1 MWDVCVCV
9 FQRLKWIHDEEM
21 PVKMSVGEE
30 LRWIDHLQMIQ
41 RPVEEIYW
49 VLSELAGLIKV
60 LAAEV
65 LIMDLIKQECNMI

>member
-1 MWDVCVCV
+1 
-9 FQRLKWIHDEEM
+9 
-21 PVKMSVGEE
+21 
-30 LRWIDHLQMIQ
+30 MIQ